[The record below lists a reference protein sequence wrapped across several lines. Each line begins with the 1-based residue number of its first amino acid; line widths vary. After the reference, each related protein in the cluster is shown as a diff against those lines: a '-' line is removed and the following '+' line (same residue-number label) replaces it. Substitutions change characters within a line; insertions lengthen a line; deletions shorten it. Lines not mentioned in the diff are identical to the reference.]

1 MWLPS
6 FLQLKASDPD
16 VRLQAIHRLAETKNA
31 RAIQGLS
38 EAFFDEVPGISL
50 TAAVYLGKMGMEEAT
65 QFLLKQ
71 LRQPSPQLRQAAV
84 QGLKLRKEPEV
95 QAALVECLKDV
106 DPGVRARAAQALDA
120 GNWRPSDPSEEI
132 WFAVAQGQLS
142 RAAKHGPQAIEA
154 LELVIGGGPFNLQV
168 AAVRALGMI
177 SDERVFKSLVAM
189 LGSEDHAVTVAAVE
203 ALTNFGG
210 LKALDVLRG
219 MLKHSDNRVRAAAA
233 ESMAELGAQLCVPE
247 LVSLLKDEAWDVRS
261 AAANSL
267 GKLKATAAF
276 EPLVALLQDPDN
288 DVRETTV
295 RALGRLADARAI
307 GPLVLS
313 LVDIESGVRRAATS
327 TLRALSRLWHKTEA
341 AQQMTGEL
349 RKALESGDVAV
360 RFAATLVLQQLG
372 ATSMISGFEAASI
385 LTTSVQKQ
393 ARVLSILSELL
404 IDRDSD
410 VRFAAAKS
418 LGELCDERAVPALR
432 PAAEDDNV
440 HVRRA
445 AIEALSILEGT

>member
-1 MWLPS
+1 MWLPA

-16 VRLQAIHRLAETKNA
+16 VRLQAVHRLAEAKNA
-31 RAIQGLS
+31 RAVQGLS
-38 EAFFDEVPGISL
+38 EAFLDEVPGISR
-50 TAAVYLGKMGMEEAT
+50 TAAVYLGKNGSPEAI

-71 LRQPSPQLRQAAV
+71 LRQPSPQLRQAAIE
-84 QGLKLRKEPEV
+84 GLKPRKEPEV
-95 QAALVECLKDV
+95 QASLVECLKDV
-106 DPGVRARAAQALDA
+106 DTGVRARAAQALDSA
-120 GNWRPSDPSEEI
+120 HWRPADKTEEI

-142 RAAKHGPQAIEA
+142 RAAKQGPQAIEA
-154 LELVIGGGPFNLQV
+154 LELVINGGSYNMQV
-168 AAVRALGMI
+168 AAVRALGTI

-189 LGSEDHAVTVAAVE
+189 LDTEDHAVTVAAVE

-210 LKALDVLRG
+210 IKALDVLRR

-233 ESMAELGAQLCVPE
+233 ESMAELGAQMCVSE
-247 LVSLLKDEAWDVRS
+247 LIMLLKDEAWDVRS

-267 GKLKATAAF
+267 GKLKAVSAF
-276 EPLVALLQDPDN
+276 EPLVATLQDADP
-288 DVRETTV
+288 DVREMAV
-295 RALGRLADARAI
+295 RALGRLTDARAI
-307 GPLVLS
+307 GPLVLC
-313 LVDIESGVRRAATS
+313 LVDIESGVRRAANS
-327 TLRALSRLWHKTEA
+327 TLRMLSRLWHKTDA

-393 ARVLSILSELL
+393 ARVLSILTELL
-404 IDRDSD
+404 TDRDSD

-418 LGELCDERAVPALR
+418 LGELCDERAVPALK
-432 PAAEDDNV
+432 PAAEDENV

-445 AIEALSILEGT
+445 VAEALSILEGT